1 MVIFYNE
8 HFKCIIIG
16 IMIVVKLTI
25 LPMALMIVKSKIHT
39 VKNANDATKRNENA
53 WGTRSI
59 VLVLVL
65 VSF

>member
-1 MVIFYNE
+1 
-8 HFKCIIIG
+8 
-16 IMIVVKLTI
+16 MIVVKLTI
-25 LPMALMIVKSKIHT
+25 LPMALMILKSKIHT